1 MNIQLGP
8 TYSSKLLKN
17 NKKPVNFSQLF
28 RLDSP
33 FFLLLLSNIVT
44 IGFALYENWPL
55 MTVLWIYWFQSVF
68 IGLFNFIKILNLKNF
83 TTDNFQINHRP
94 VEPTNSTKR
103 FTAFFFLFHY
113 GFFHF
118 AYLMFLTTENTS
130 AVPIMTILIP
140 CIFFFVNHLFS
151 FIKNFENDT
160 NKKQNIGSVMF
171 FPYARIIPMHLIIVF
186 GLTLTSSISALL
198 FFLILKTIAD
208 LIMHQ
213 IEHTQNDEQQI

>member
-8 TYSSKLLKN
+8 TYSSKTQKN
-17 NKKPVNFSQLF
+17 KIKPINLSQLF
-28 RLDSP
+28 KLDSP
-33 FFLLLLSNIVT
+33 LFFLLLSNIVT
-44 IGFALYENWPL
+44 ICFAVYENWSL

-68 IGLFNFIKILNLKNF
+68 IGLFNFIKIMNLRNF
-83 TTDNFQINHRP
+83 TTDNFEINHRP
-94 VEPTNSTKR
+94 VEPTNATKR

-118 AYLMFLTTENTS
+118 VYMIFLLENDN
-130 AVPIMTILIP
+130 VPFGLILIP

-151 FIKNFENDT
+151 FAKNFENDA
-160 NKKQNIGSVMF
+160 NKKQNIGTAMF

-186 GLTLTSSISALL
+186 GLAFTGSISALL
-198 FFLILKTIAD
+198 IFLILKTIAD

-213 IEHTQNDEQQI
+213 IEHTQNGEQQI

>member
-8 TYSSKLLKN
+8 TYSSKTIKN
-17 NKKPVNFSQLF
+17 KSKPINLSKLF
-28 RLDSP
+28 KLDSP
-33 FFLLLLSNIVT
+33 LFFLLLSNIVT
-44 IGFALYENWPL
+44 ICFAIYENWPL
-55 MTVLWIYWFQSVF
+55 MTVLWIYWFQSIS

-94 VEPTNSTKR
+94 VEPTNSTTR

-118 AYLMFLTTENTS
+118 VYLMFLTTENTNS
-130 AVPIMTILIP
+130 VPIVAILIP

-151 FIKNFENDT
+151 FIKNFEQDT
-160 NKKQNIGSVMF
+160 NKKQNIGTAMF

-186 GLTLTSSISALL
+186 GLTLTGSINALL

-213 IEHTQNDEQQI
+213 IEHIQNE